1 MYSHGG
7 DEVDPPLGAPAPL
20 WDLPVAFVL
29 SSLEGARVRMAE
41 RCLEAGE
48 TIYARGD
55 PDRHLYFLAEGVVK
69 LYKTHGGHKEVIVT
83 LLEAGNVFGEPA
95 PRSEGVHRDSAD
107 AASLCR
113 VVVVDKAALE
123 QHVRRD
129 LRCALALR
137 VAYAQWVQ
145 RQERAMER
153 LIPRGIRPRLAV
165 SLLELADSLGEP
177 TEGGIAI
184 RAHLIHQTLADM
196 AVSSRVGVS
205 KEMAHFRREGV
216 IAPRGKGRIVLLD
229 EARLREIAR
238 S

>member
-1 MYSHGG
+1 M
-7 DEVDPPLGAPAPL
+7 
-20 WDLPVAFVL
+20 
-29 SSLEGARVRMAE
+29 
-41 RCLEAGE
+41 
-48 TIYARGD
+48 
-55 PDRHLYFLAEGVVK
+55 
-69 LYKTHGGHKEVIVT
+69 
-83 LLEAGNVFGEPA
+83 
-95 PRSEGVHRDSAD
+95 
-107 AASLCR
+107 
-113 VVVVDKAALE
+113 DKAALG

-177 TEGGIAI
+177 TEDGVAI
-184 RAHLIHQTLADM
+184 RVHLIHQTFADI

-205 KEMAHFRREGV
+205 KEMARFRREGV
-216 IAPRGKGRIVLLD
+216 IAARGNGWIVLLD
-229 EARLREIAR
+229 EARLVQIAR

>member
-1 MYSHGG
+1 M
-7 DEVDPPLGAPAPL
+7 
-20 WDLPVAFVL
+20 PVAFVL
-29 SSLEGARVRMAE
+29 SSLEGSGVRIAE

-48 TIYARGD
+48 TIYARGA

-69 LYKTHGGHKEVIVT
+69 LYKNDGVHKEVIVT
-83 LLEAGNVFGEPA
+83 LLEADNVFGEPA
-95 PRSEGVHRDSAD
+95 PRPEGVHRDSAD
-107 AASLCR
+107 ATSLCR

-177 TEGGIAI
+177 TEGGVAI

-196 AVSSRVGVS
+196 AVSSRTGVS
-205 KEMAHFRREGV
+205 KEMARFRREGV
-216 IAPRGKGRIVLLD
+216 VASRGKGRIVLLD
-229 EARLREIAR
+229 EARLGEIAR